1 MPRDEAIHPERISPC
16 EPSLP
21 RCAQN
26 LAPTE
31 DSVRH
36 LLDLLEKHLVL
47 DEALNNMDGFMQKS
61 LEQARQTQGPALN
74 AKQQQI
80 IDQFRTDMASAIKDE
95 LAWSKVEPE
104 IVSAYVK
111 TFSQKEINDMTTFY
125 SSPSGQSVANKLP
138 LVSRQ
143 MTTHI
148 QERMLP
154 LIQKMKQTQSDMMTR
169 LKAAA
174 NEN

>member
-1 MPRDEAIHPERISPC
+1 MRAVVAALLALTAVQPVF
-16 EPSLP
+16 
-21 RCAQN
+21 AQN
-26 LAPTE
+26 LPPTE

-36 LLDLLEKHLVL
+36 LLDLLQTHRVL
-47 DEALNNMDGFMQKS
+47 DDAMNSMDDFMQKS
-61 LEQARQTQGPALN
+61 MEQARQTQGPALN

-80 IDQFRTDMASAIKDE
+80 IDQFRTDMVSGIKDE
-95 LAWSKVEPE
+95 LAWSKIEPE
-104 IVSAYVK
+104 IVSVYVK
-111 TFSQKEINDMTTFY
+111 TFSQKEINDMITFY

-143 MTTHI
+143 MTTDIH
-148 QERMLP
+148 ERMLP
-154 LIQKMKQTQSDMMTR
+154 LIQKMKQAQSDMMTR

>member
-1 MPRDEAIHPERISPC
+1 MFPMRAVLAALLALIAMQPVF
-16 EPSLP
+16 
-21 RCAQN
+21 AQN
-26 LAPTE
+26 VAPTE

-36 LLDLLEKHLVL
+36 LLDLLQTHRVL
-47 DEALNNMDGFMQKS
+47 DDAMNSMDDFMQKS
-61 LEQARQTQGPALN
+61 MEQARQTQGPALN

-80 IDQFRTDMASAIKDE
+80 IDQFRTDMVSAIRDE
-95 LAWSKVEPE
+95 LAWSKIEPE

-111 TFSQKEINDMTTFY
+111 TFTQKEINDMITFY

-143 MTTHI
+143 MTTDIH
-148 QERMLP
+148 ERMLP
-154 LIQKMKQTQSDMMTR
+154 LVQKMKQAQSDMMTR
-169 LKAAA
+169 VKAAA

>member
-1 MPRDEAIHPERISPC
+1 MIPMRAALAALLALTAAQP
-16 EPSLP
+16 LF
-21 RCAQN
+21 AQN
-26 LAPTE
+26 LPPTE
-31 DSVRH
+31 ASVRH
-36 LLDLLEKHLVL
+36 LLDLLQTHLVL
-47 DEALNNMDGFMQKS
+47 DEAMNNMDGFMQKS
-61 LEQARQTQGPALN
+61 LEQARQTQVPALN

-111 TFSQKEINDMTTFY
+111 TFSQKEINDMITFY
-125 SSPSGQSVANKLP
+125 SSPSGRSVANKLP

-143 MTTHI
+143 MTTDI

-154 LIQKMKQTQSDMMTR
+154 LIQKMKQAQSDMMAR

>member
-1 MPRDEAIHPERISPC
+1 MRAVVAALLALTAVQPVF
-16 EPSLP
+16 
-21 RCAQN
+21 AQN
-26 LAPTE
+26 VPPTE

-36 LLDLLEKHLVL
+36 LLDLLQTHRVL
-47 DEALNNMDGFMQKS
+47 DDAMNSMDDFMQKS
-61 LEQARQTQGPALN
+61 MEQARQTQGPALN

-80 IDQFRTDMASAIKDE
+80 IDQFRTDMVSAIKDE
-95 LAWSKVEPE
+95 LAWSKIEPE
-104 IVSAYVK
+104 IVSVYVK
-111 TFSQKEINDMTTFY
+111 TFSQKEINDMITFY

-143 MTTHI
+143 MTTDIH
-148 QERMLP
+148 ERMLP
-154 LIQKMKQTQSDMMTR
+154 LIQKMKQAQSDMMTR

>member
-1 MPRDEAIHPERISPC
+1 MRAVLAALLALIAMQPVF
-16 EPSLP
+16 
-21 RCAQN
+21 AQN
-26 LAPTE
+26 VAPTE

-36 LLDLLEKHLVL
+36 LLDLLQTHRVL
-47 DEALNNMDGFMQKS
+47 DDAMNSMDDFMQKS
-61 LEQARQTQGPALN
+61 MEQARQTQGPALN

-80 IDQFRTDMASAIKDE
+80 IDQFRTDMVSAIRDE
-95 LAWSKVEPE
+95 LAWSKIEPE

-111 TFSQKEINDMTTFY
+111 TFTQKEINDMITFY

-143 MTTHI
+143 MTTDIH
-148 QERMLP
+148 ERMLP
-154 LIQKMKQTQSDMMTR
+154 LVQKMKQAQSDMMTR
-169 LKAAA
+169 VKAAA